1 MEKNLN
7 FVGLIVMENKLKP
20 ETTPVIKELREA
32 NIRCIMVT
40 GEFKG
45 GFCVIFDIKFCIY
58 CVSYTFSQ
66 KCTGTL
72 RPFIYRHMHNT
83 DKTNE
88 KMFTK
93 KSYHSKNLLI
103 NVLSYI
109 FFIT

>member
-58 CVSYTFSQ
+58 YVSYTFSQ

-72 RPFIYRHMHNT
+72 RPLYT
-83 DKTNE
+83 DTCIIQIKQ
-88 KMFTK
+88 MK
-93 KSYHSKNLLI
+93 KCFRKRATI
-103 NVLSYI
+103 AKI
-109 FFIT
+109 C